1 MREKDIT
8 EAIQNYWQRKSRF
21 REDLIFAYQK
31 VKEAHDS
38 DPASYSNAVHA
49 LFLFDDLLE
58 KAESILKQCE
68 AETRSVEHLV
78 EGLIKYAENNLAIND
93 YDSVIAAKG
102 INSALAEKGANE
114 YLPAGLLKR
123 FEERREKIR
132 KHPVPPLRTSNSGAM
147 PTEQENPSR
156 HSQRAEPSPYPEQ
169 QKKSC
174 KSEIPEQE
182 LQQEADET
190 SCANNENTQVLTM
203 CIFTLEAEEEK
214 WANIIMQF
222 IADNKITAPLDGS
235 MKNPTLAMIHHFYA
249 KWQTQHRLLR
259 TKIKAQD
266 VLDFFIQK
274 CGVKKKIQ
282 KNGAPVKDKTITNK
296 IDGLKSGLFE
306 LNDTHEINKIEGAI
320 KKVWKNYTSQK

>member
-8 EAIQNYWQRKSRF
+8 EAIQNYWQRKDRV
-21 REDLIFAYQK
+21 REDLITAFIK

-38 DPASYSNAVHA
+38 DPASYSNAVNA
-49 LFLFDDLLE
+49 LLLFDDLLE
-58 KAESILKQCE
+58 EAESILRHCVT
-68 AETRSVEHLV
+68 ETKRVEHLV

-93 YDSVIAAKG
+93 YNSIIAAKG

-132 KHPVPPLRTSNSGAM
+132 KYPVPLLRASTFGAM

-156 HSQRAEPSPYPEQ
+156 HSQRAEPSPSPEQ

-174 KSEIPEQE
+174 KSEIPELE

-203 CIFTLEAEEEK
+203 CIFISEVEEEK
-214 WANIIMQF
+214 WANIIKQF
-222 IADNKITAPLDGS
+222 IADNNITAPLDGS

-249 KWQTQHRLLR
+249 KWQTQNRLLR
-259 TKIKAQD
+259 AKIKAQD

-282 KNGAPVKDKTITNK
+282 KSGEPVKDKTITNK
-296 IDGLKSGLFE
+296 IDGLKSKSNK
-306 LNDTHEINKIEGAI
+306 LNDTHEINKTEGAI